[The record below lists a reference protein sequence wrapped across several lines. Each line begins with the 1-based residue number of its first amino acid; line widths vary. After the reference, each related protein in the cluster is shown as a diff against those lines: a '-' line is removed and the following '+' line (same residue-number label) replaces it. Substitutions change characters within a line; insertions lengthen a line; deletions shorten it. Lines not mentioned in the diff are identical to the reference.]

1 MSDKPALNDMPA
13 DRQVDWQLVQ
23 RTLAGD
29 QKAFELLVLKYQ
41 KRIER
46 LVARMV
52 RDVDAVPDITQETFI
67 RAYRALHQFRGDA
80 QFYTWLHRI
89 AMNTARKALLDMKR
103 NPRPLHNPPGSPTNH
118 VPMTAGG

>member
-67 RAYRALHQFRGDA
+67 RAYRALHQFHCRRSQIHQRQNRRHAKGN
-80 QFYTWLHRI
+80 R
-89 AMNTARKALLDMKR
+89 NR
-103 NPRPLHNPPGSPTNH
+103 NPDQE
-118 VPMTAGG
+118 